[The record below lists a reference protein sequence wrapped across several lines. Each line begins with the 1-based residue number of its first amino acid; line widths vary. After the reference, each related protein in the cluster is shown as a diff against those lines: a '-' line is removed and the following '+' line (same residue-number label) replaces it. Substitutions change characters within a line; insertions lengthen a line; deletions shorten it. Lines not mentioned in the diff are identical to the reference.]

1 MRNLSKTIRKNILE
15 VKETKNNLIQES
27 NIIKNRFN
35 VILGSPRIKSK
46 NEMIRLFSKVVK
58 ESVKLRELNHN
69 SELINENLL
78 DLFNALFKDGGG
90 TQITN
95 AFKTESGSFL
105 IDKLKLKPDSILSSS
120 IKKITND
127 VSPEETAKLFSDCEH
142 FCEVLSKEV
151 ISKMGLSDESSKSN
165 FERSFKSDLKTMI
178 CPVLDQ
184 IGTKMETK
192 FSEMKSKALS

>member
-15 VKETKNNLIQES
+15 VKETKSNLIQES

-46 NEMIRLFSKVVK
+46 NEMIRLLSKVVK

-78 DLFNALFKDGGG
+78 DLFNTLFKDGGG

-95 AFKTESGSFL
+95 AFKTESGAFL

-151 ISKMGLSDESSKSN
+151 ISKMGLSDESSKIN

>member
-35 VILGSPRIKSK
+35 VILGPPRIKSK
-46 NEMIRLFSKVVK
+46 NEMIRLLSKVVK

-78 DLFNALFKDGGG
+78 DLFNTLFKDGGG
-90 TQITN
+90 AKITN

-127 VSPEETAKLFSDCEH
+127 VSPEETAKLFSDCNH
-142 FCEVLSKEV
+142 FCEVLSEQV
-151 ISKMGLSDESSKSN
+151 ISKMGLSDEISRKN
-165 FERSFKSDLKTMI
+165 FERSFKSELKTMI
-178 CPVLDQ
+178 CPLLDK
-184 IGTKMETK
+184 IGSKMEKK

>member
-1 MRNLSKTIRKNILE
+1 MLNLTKTIRKNLLE

-46 NEMIRLFSKVVK
+46 NEMIRLLSKVVK
-58 ESVKLRELNHN
+58 ESVKLRELNHSN
-69 SELINENLL
+69 ELINENLL
-78 DLFNALFKDGGG
+78 DLFNTLFKDGGG

-105 IDKLKLKPDSILSSS
+105 INQLKLKPDSILSGS

-127 VSPEETAKLFSDCEH
+127 VSPEETSKLFSDCEH

-151 ISKMGLSDESSKSN
+151 ISKMGLSDESTIKK
-165 FERSFKSDLKTMI
+165 FERSFKSDLEEMI
-178 CPVLDQ
+178 RPVLDKLA
-184 IGTKMETK
+184 TNMETK
-192 FSEMKSKALS
+192 FSEVKSKALS

>member
-15 VKETKNNLIQES
+15 VKETKSNLIQES

-35 VILGSPRIKSK
+35 VILGPPRIKSK
-46 NEMIRLFSKVVK
+46 NEMIRLLSKVVK
-58 ESVKLRELNHN
+58 ESVKLRELNYN
-69 SELINENLL
+69 NELINENLL
-78 DLFNALFKDGGG
+78 DLFNTLFKDGGG
-90 TQITN
+90 AKITN
-95 AFKTESGSFL
+95 TFKTEFGTFL
-105 IDKLKLKPDSILSSS
+105 IDGLKLESDSILSSS

-127 VSPEETAKLFSDCEH
+127 VRPEETTKLLTDCEH

-178 CPVLDQ
+178 CTIFNQ
-184 IGTKMETK
+184 IGTNMEKK
-192 FSEMKSKALS
+192 FSEIKSKALS